1 MYFSSI
7 IAISKT
13 RVCFEAFKPTQENIR
28 MCFCHKH
35 SCLEKQTRL
44 SATFYLSSRSCWSPA
59 MGWQCLPCWS
69 VPLLRVQKQWTHHIY
84 MTMYELTNRSAA
96 LGPCINFNLQIK
108 RKWSSKWSNI
118 LASCVPSWWK
128 QIHMHLQCL
137 PWMHPI
143 WNFSLHRACQA
154 ENDNIVRF

>member
-1 MYFSSI
+1 MSRKNKQGCPQLF
-7 IAISKT
+7 IS
-13 RVCFEAFKPTQENIR
+13 RAEVVDLLLWGGNACQ
-28 MCFCHKH
+28 
-35 SCLEKQTRL
+35 Q
-44 SATFYLSSRSCWSPA
+44 
-59 MGWQCLPCWS
+59 S

-154 ENDNIVRF
+154 ENDNIVRFSTTPQKKRLKPRFFLRLKNAKLQRSRKDTKL